1 MRFQNV
7 VIGEPVCEP
16 WQMFAY
22 DKKDWEENEK
32 KNTLF
37 TEERFLPKLLV
48 MCGIAKSINEVRK
61 NKPDLVKTL
70 DEVDFHQI
78 KWGKKRLFIQVGT

>member
-1 MRFQNV
+1 MIQNV
-7 VIGEPVCEP
+7 VIGEPICES

-22 DKKDWEENEK
+22 DEKDWEENEK
-32 KNTLF
+32 SNTLF
-37 TEERFLPKLLV
+37 TEERFLPKILV
-48 MCGIAKSINEVRK
+48 MCGVVKSINEVRK

-78 KWGKKRLFIQVGT
+78 K

>member
-1 MRFQNV
+1 MIMNI

-22 DKKDWEENEK
+22 NEDDWIENEE

-37 TEERFLPKLLV
+37 TDERFLPKILV
-48 MCGIAKSINEVRK
+48 LCGIAKSINEVRK

-70 DEVDFHQI
+70 DEIDFHEI
-78 KWGKKRLFIQVGT
+78 KWGKKRLFIQVGN